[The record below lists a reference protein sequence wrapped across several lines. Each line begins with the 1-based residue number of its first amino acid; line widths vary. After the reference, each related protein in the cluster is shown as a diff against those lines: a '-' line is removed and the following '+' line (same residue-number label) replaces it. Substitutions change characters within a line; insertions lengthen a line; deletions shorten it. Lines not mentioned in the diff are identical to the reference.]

1 MEKLYAHGPLKKYK
15 NNNLSHEVLKLH
27 LVTNKG
33 SCAINDKT
41 SNGNR
46 C

>member
-15 NNNLSHEVLKLH
+15 NNNLNLEVFRLH

-33 SCAINDKT
+33 LV
-41 SNGNR
+41 
-46 C
+46 